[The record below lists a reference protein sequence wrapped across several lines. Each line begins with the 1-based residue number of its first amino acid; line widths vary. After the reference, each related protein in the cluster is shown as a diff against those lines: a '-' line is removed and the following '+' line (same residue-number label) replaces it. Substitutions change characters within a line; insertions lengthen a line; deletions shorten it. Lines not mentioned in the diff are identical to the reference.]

1 MSSPALKHSNHEHRN
16 PRLARLG
23 LGEKAGFAIGDF
35 GFNLYWTCIAS
46 FLAVFYTDVFGLPAA
61 IAGTLLLITKLI
73 DAMTDPLMGAIA
85 DRTQTRW
92 GKFRPYLL
100 FAGVP
105 MAAASVLTFTTPD
118 LNGTGKL
125 IYAYITYSAMM
136 LGYTLLSTPYASLS
150 GVMTAHPQE
159 RNTLISWRFIAAF
172 AGMTFVNKYTLPL
185 VEWLGRGNEQL
196 GWQLTM
202 MVYGALAC
210 VIFAVT
216 FFTTRERIEP
226 PAVQNTR
233 PLDDIKDLLHNRPWL
248 ILVGLQMVIMLTITL
263 RGGSSYYYLMYYVE
277 RPELISNYLAVQALA
292 LAGGAAITPL
302 LTRYFDKALLI
313 VILMCVVGTLS
324 LAFYFVPKDAV
335 WLMFTLNILI
345 SLALGPKSP
354 LAWSM
359 FADCADYTEW
369 RSGRRATAMT
379 FSAATFSMKLGGAMG
394 SALMLWV
401 LAAIGYVAREAQS
414 GASQAGIALLQTVIP
429 GAFALLAAA
438 VASFYPLNNARLE
451 RIQEELG
458 KGTATGKRDTRW
470 PLDKDTDTIAPEER
484 PPVGRPPAGTA
495 PS

>member
-1 MSSPALKHSNHEHRN
+1 MPSPDSQNSQIEYPN

-23 LGEKAGFAIGDF
+23 MGEKAGFALGDF

-61 IAGTLLLITKLI
+61 IAGTLLLVTKLI
-73 DAMTDPLMGAIA
+73 DAVTDPLMGAIA
-85 DRTQTRW
+85 DRTRTRW

-100 FAGVP
+100 FAGLP

-118 LNGTGKL
+118 LNETGKI
-125 IYAYITYSAMM
+125 IYAFITYSAMM
-136 LGYTLLSTPYASLS
+136 LGYTVLSTPYASLS
-150 GVMTAHPQE
+150 GVMTAHAQE

-172 AGMTFVNKYTLPL
+172 IGMTCVNKYTLPL
-185 VEWLGRGNEQL
+185 VEWLGRGDEQL

-202 MVYGALAC
+202 TVYGALAC
-210 VIFAVT
+210 VIFTVT
-216 FFTTRERIEP
+216 FFATRERIEP
-226 PAVQNTR
+226 PVLQKTK
-233 PLDDIKDLLHNRPWL
+233 PLDDIKDLLRNRPWL

-292 LAGGAAITPL
+292 LAAGAAITPL
-302 LTRYFDKALLI
+302 LTRYVDKARLI
-313 VILMCVVGTLS
+313 VILMAVVGTLS

-429 GAFALLAAA
+429 GVFALLAAA
-438 VASFYPLNNARLE
+438 VASFYPLDNARLA
-451 RIQEELG
+451 RIQQELG
-458 KGTATGKRDTRW
+458 RRTATAQPDTEEFPQASGKNPPPENPSMGTAT
-470 PLDKDTDTIAPEER
+470 
-484 PPVGRPPAGTA
+484 
-495 PS
+495 S